1 MSSKAYARVLARA
14 LCRFPALVSVRL
26 LTPTITPKGGRVAVG
41 PFMTDEKGG
50 VVRMVHLM
58 YRCNKRGI
66 RRGEFQFT
74 SNLMLGW

>member
-1 MSSKAYARVLARA
+1 MELKHEQCKAGKVN
-14 LCRFPALVSVRL
+14 
-26 LTPTITPKGGRVAVG
+26 ITPKGGRVAVG

>member
-1 MSSKAYARVLARA
+1 MSIDI
-14 LCRFPALVSVRL
+14 
-26 LTPTITPKGGRVAVG
+26 ITPKGGRVAVG

-58 YRCNKRGI
+58 YRCNKGGI